1 MIEIREVKTRADL
14 RRFVRFPHHLYR
26 NNPNYIPVLDSD
38 EIGQFNVKQNPALK
52 FCETACYMAWRDGQP
67 VGRVAVI
74 ENKAFNQV
82 TCKRYLRFSRLDF
95 IDDEAV
101 LAALMA
107 TVETEATR
115 RGLDLVH
122 GPMGFCD
129 LDREGMLIEGFDQP
143 GLYVTYY
150 NEPYYPEL
158 LTRLGYE
165 KDVDYVELDL
175 YTPKTVQEVERVF
188 RISDYVMK
196 KLGLSLVPL
205 RRMSDTKPYIAG
217 VFDLINRAYQHLYG
231 YVQITD
237 ELRDTFVKQFFSLI
251 RPEFV
256 KVVVDDTG
264 EVVAVAI
271 AAPNISRA
279 CRKANGRLFPFGFL
293 YLLRDLRQ
301 VKALDLYLIAVKPE
315 LQSKGV
321 NAILLTEMIRSAMA
335 LGVPLAHATPELE
348 HNTKV
353 QDQWKNFDARY
364 TKKRRIFCKAL

>member
-1 MIEIREVKTRADL
+1 
-14 RRFVRFPHHLYR
+14 
-26 NNPNYIPVLDSD
+26 
-38 EIGQFNVKQNPALK
+38 
-52 FCETACYMAWRDGQP
+52 
-67 VGRVAVI
+67 
-74 ENKAFNQV
+74 
-82 TCKRYLRFSRLDF
+82 
-95 IDDEAV
+95 
-101 LAALMA
+101 
-107 TVETEATR
+107 
-115 RGLDLVH
+115 
-122 GPMGFCD
+122 
-129 LDREGMLIEGFDQP
+129 
-143 GLYVTYY
+143 
-150 NEPYYPEL
+150 
-158 LTRLGYE
+158 
-165 KDVDYVELDL
+165 
-175 YTPKTVQEVERVF
+175 
-188 RISDYVMK
+188 
-196 KLGLSLVPL
+196 LVPL